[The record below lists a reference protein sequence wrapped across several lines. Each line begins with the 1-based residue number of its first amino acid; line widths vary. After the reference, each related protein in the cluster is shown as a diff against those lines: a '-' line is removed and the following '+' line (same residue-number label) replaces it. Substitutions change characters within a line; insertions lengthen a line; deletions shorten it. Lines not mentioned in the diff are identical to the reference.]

1 MCRSNAAEQV
11 AQSTGRTGRETSAL
25 DELAPPAGPG
35 EAACLY

>member
-25 DELAPPAGPG
+25 DELARLLGVTVR
-35 EAACLY
+35 